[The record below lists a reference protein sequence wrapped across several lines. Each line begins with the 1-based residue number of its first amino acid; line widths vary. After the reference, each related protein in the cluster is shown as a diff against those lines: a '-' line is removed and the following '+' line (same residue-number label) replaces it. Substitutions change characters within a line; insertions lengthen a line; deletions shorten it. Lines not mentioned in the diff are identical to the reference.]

1 MDGGRGAV
9 VVGVDRRDVM
19 GPDRFI
25 SEGFATPSDR
35 KNIFN

>member
-1 MDGGRGAV
+1 
-9 VVGVDRRDVM
+9 VVGVDRRDVI

-35 KNIFN
+35 Q